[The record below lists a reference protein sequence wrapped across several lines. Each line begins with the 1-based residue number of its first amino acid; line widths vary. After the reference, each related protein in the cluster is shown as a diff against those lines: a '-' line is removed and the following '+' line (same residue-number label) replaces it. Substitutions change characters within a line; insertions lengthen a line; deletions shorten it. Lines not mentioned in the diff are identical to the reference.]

1 MPDFTR
7 TQKNSD
13 HSGAAAADATPA
25 CAHCGDSCAGS
36 AVHDGE
42 LRFCC
47 NGCLTV
53 YRLLHDNNL
62 AGYYAIAGGGVSLK
76 GQNLETGFEYL
87 DDPAVSRRLLDFTDG
102 TLSRITLYVPQMY
115 CSACIWLLENLSRL
129 DKAIV
134 ESRVNFPKRQLSVT
148 FREPELSLRR
158 VVELLAALGYTP
170 RITLGDLEKRSFFR
184 DNRRLILMT
193 GVAGF
198 CFANIMLFSFPDYL
212 ATVGSLPREFAAYFG
227 YLSLSLGL
235 PVLLYSS
242 RDFFHN
248 ALTGLRQ
255 RQINLDVPISIG
267 ILALFLR
274 SAYEIISGTGT
285 GYFDSMAGLV
295 FFLLI
300 GRVVQAK
307 TYQALSFDRDY
318 RSYFPLCITRIRDGR
333 EQQVGVQRLAVGD
346 RILVRNGEL
355 IVADAVL
362 IGEAATVDYS
372 FVTGE
377 STPVVRQSG
386 ETLFAG
392 GRIVGAAALMDV
404 VKDVSQSYLV
414 SLWNSDRF
422 ARRNESTTSRISLV
436 VGRYFTIAVVALAL
450 ATFAYWLSDSI
461 ESAVTNAV
469 AVLIVA
475 CPCALALALPFTLG
489 TTMTIFGRGKFFLR
503 DQNVIEKMAAL
514 RTIVFDKTGT
524 LTDSELAAVNFH
536 GRDLNEV
543 ELAALRALVR
553 QSTHPLARAI
563 RNSLEPGTAGEL
575 TRFAEVP
582 GKGAIAQSGETTIR
596 LGAANWLGYDE
607 TDAKAGARA
616 HLEVNG
622 EVAGYF
628 GLLPSFRDA
637 AATVVPQLRRQYE
650 LWLLS
655 GDNPGQAEAF
665 LPLFAARERMR
676 FRQSPHDKLN
686 FIADLRQSGQQVL
699 MVGDGLNDS
708 GALAAADVGV
718 AVTDGVASFAP
729 ACDAMM
735 SASALSHLP
744 AFLRLS
750 IDAMRTVKAAFV
762 LSLLYN
768 GVGLYFAITGSLSP
782 LIAAILMPI
791 SSLSVVAFAV
801 LGTRW
806 AAQRR
811 GLL

>member
-1 MPDFTR
+1 MPT
-7 TQKNSD
+7 
-13 HSGAAAADATPA
+13 
-25 CAHCGDSCAGS
+25 CAHCGESCVGCE
-36 AVHDGE
+36 VHDRE
-42 LRFCC
+42 LSFCC

-62 AGYYAIAGGGVSLK
+62 AGYYAIVGDGGVSLK
-76 GQNLETGFEYL
+76 GQNLTAGFEYL

-102 TLSRITLYVPQMY
+102 TLSRVTLHVPQMY

-129 DKAIV
+129 NGVIV

-148 FREPELSLRR
+148 FREPDLSLRR
-158 VVELLAALGYTP
+158 VVELLAALGYSP
-170 RITLGDLEKRSFFR
+170 RITLGDLEKHSFFR

-212 ATVGSLPREFAAYFG
+212 ATVGNLPREFAAYFG
-227 YLSLSLGL
+227 YLSLLLSL
-235 PVLLYSS
+235 PVLFYSAG
-242 RDFFHN
+242 DFFRN

-274 SAYEIISGTGT
+274 SAYEIISAAGT
-285 GYFDSMAGLV
+285 GYLDSMSGLV

-333 EQQVGVQRLAVGD
+333 EQQVGVQRLEIGD

-377 STPVVRQSG
+377 STPVVRRSG

-404 VKDVSQSYLV
+404 IKEVSQSYLV

-422 ARRNESTTSRISLV
+422 ARRQESAASRISLV
-436 VGRYFTIAVVALAL
+436 VGRYFTITVVALAL
-450 ATFAYWLSDSI
+450 ATFAFWLPSGID
-461 ESAVTNAV
+461 SAVTNAV

-514 RTIVFDKTGT
+514 STVVFDKTGT
-524 LTDSELAAVNFH
+524 LTESELAMVNFR
-536 GRDLNEV
+536 GRDLTET
-543 ELAALRALVR
+543 ELAALRALLR

-563 RNSLEPGTAGEL
+563 RNSLEPGPADEL
-575 TRFAEVP
+575 GHFEEIP
-582 GKGAIAQSGETTIR
+582 GKGAIAQSGETILR
-596 LGAANWLGYDE
+596 LGAASWLNHNAPD
-607 TDAKAGARA
+607 THTGARA
-616 HLEVNG
+616 YLQING

-628 GLLPSFRDA
+628 ALLPSFRQA
-637 AATVVPQLRRQYE
+637 TATVVPHLRHDYE

-655 GDNPGQAEAF
+655 GDNPAQADDF
-665 LPLFAARERMR
+665 LPLFAGRERMR
-676 FRQSPHDKLN
+676 FQQSPHDKLN

-708 GALAAADVGV
+708 GALAAADVGI
-718 AVTDGVASFAP
+718 AVTDGVAAFAP

-735 SASALSHLP
+735 SADALPHLP
-744 AFLRLS
+744 AFLHLS
-750 IDAMRTVKAAFV
+750 RDAMRTVKAAFA

-806 AAQRR
+806 AAYRR
-811 GLL
+811 RLL